1 MRKHCN
7 LSKLQNLMGNH
18 TGNVQK
24 WRTSGAYSAE
34 AKTEK
39 FPPTCLADFCLHSLR
54 PLALCC
60 FSAEVVHGF
69 IVGRAL

>member
-1 MRKHCN
+1 
-7 LSKLQNLMGNH
+7 MGNH

-39 FPPTCLADFCLHSLR
+39 SPPPVLLTFVCIL
-54 PLALCC
+54 
-60 FSAEVVHGF
+60 
-69 IVGRAL
+69 